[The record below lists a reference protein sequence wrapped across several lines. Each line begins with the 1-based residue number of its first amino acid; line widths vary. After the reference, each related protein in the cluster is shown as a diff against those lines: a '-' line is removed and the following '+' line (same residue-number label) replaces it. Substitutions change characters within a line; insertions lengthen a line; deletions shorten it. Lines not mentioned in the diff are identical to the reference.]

1 MKFALVA
8 FFTTTSVLSLLLAY
22 YGVVGRKGD
31 RGQKASASLAL
42 LLGVFAALWSALGI
56 AGALRKTDVSHI
68 ELLQHYIAC
77 VAFGIV
83 LSMAVS
89 SKIVFRWGWTC
100 IASTDSKGQH
110 RGEDRRSA
118 N

>member
-56 AGALRKTDVSHI
+56 AGALRKLMFRTLNFYSTILPVW
-68 ELLQHYIAC
+68 LL
-77 VAFGIV
+77 V
-83 LSMAVS
+83 L
-89 SKIVFRWGWTC
+89 F
-100 IASTDSKGQH
+100 
-110 RGEDRRSA
+110 
-118 N
+118 